1 MIKSILLAVALVAAG
16 GSAAH
21 AGDDQNAGHVCLTNA
36 NWIAAEE
43 TADPEQDGDAATYYA
58 GIGRRLGVLAGI
70 TTSRSLAADLAK
82 GRELSRKA
90 AELAAAGKNT
100 TAIDK
105 RLGAIEKRLLA
116 SCA

>member
-1 MIKSILLAVALVAAG
+1 MIKSILLAAVLVAAG
-16 GSAAH
+16 GP
-21 AGDDQNAGHVCLTNA
+21 AGGDQNAGHVCLTNT

-43 TADPEQDGDAATYYA
+43 TADPERDGDAAAYYA

-90 AELAAAGKNT
+90 AALSSAGKST

-105 RLGAIEKRLLA
+105 RLGDIETRLLA
-116 SCA
+116 YCA